1 MSKAEFPP
9 SSLYIHPST
18 SVDGPFVHP
27 VTQSFPEL
35 LFVLHPTAIL
45 LLLKHKSVIFL
56 PHLQLFN
63 GFPLSL
69 GFSPSSL
76 TRIIKAPHLLLPL
89 SFLFIASSLTTVPFI
104 NSFSEHVLSTY
115 YVPDTILNT
124 GIQQWTKRISAIPEL
139 QPIWLTFFSPLTSG
153 PIGTQFIQLR
163 KLIVFLLPK
172 CLPTPIP
179 SCLVN
184 SSFRSLL
191 LSRLG

>member
-1 MSKAEFPP
+1 MSKAELTP
-9 SSLYIHPST
+9 SSLYIRPST
-18 SVDGPFVHP
+18 SVDGPFVRP

-35 LFVLHPTAIL
+35 LFILHPTAIL

-76 TRIIKAPHLLLPL
+76 TRIIKAPHDRP
-89 SFLFIASSLTTVPFI
+89 SPTSPASSLTTVPFI

-115 YVPDTILNT
+115 YMPDTILNA

-139 QPIWLTFFSPLTSG
+139 QPIWFTFFSPLTSG